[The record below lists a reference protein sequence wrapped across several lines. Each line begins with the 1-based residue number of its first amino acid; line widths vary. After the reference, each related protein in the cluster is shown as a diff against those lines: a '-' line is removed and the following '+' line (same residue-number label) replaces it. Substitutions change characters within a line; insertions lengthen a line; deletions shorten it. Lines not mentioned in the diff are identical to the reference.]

1 MRPPH
6 VGVGWWDR
14 PKWCA
19 RSLSRRNPGSGLIH
33 AKRPG
38 EDAFV
43 KSENERDL

>member
-1 MRPPH
+1 LALDGGIGRSC
-6 VGVGWWDR
+6 V
-14 PKWCA
+14 